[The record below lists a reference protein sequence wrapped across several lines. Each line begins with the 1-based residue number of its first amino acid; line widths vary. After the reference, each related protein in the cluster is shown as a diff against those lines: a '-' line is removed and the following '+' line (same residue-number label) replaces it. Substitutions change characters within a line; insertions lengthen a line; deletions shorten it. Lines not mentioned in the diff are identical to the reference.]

1 MPVNCI
7 ALSIQISLSSL
18 LRRSSVETFGRH
30 PGSYRVRLA
39 VKQRYCFC
47 LRKPNAPEKCCRICQ
62 DLSYEDLSYEDLF
75 YEHPFYLF
83 LPRCWPC
90 RSRPLGL
97 PPIRSTCEFSP
108 STISTATFAL
118 LRAESESSI
127 PPTRPGKSWW
137 KPAAPSIWR
146 RWSSNCARATRTA
159 SLSLPAI

>member
-39 VKQRYCFC
+39 VQQRYWFC

-62 DLSYEDLSYEDLF
+62 DLSYEDLSYEDLSYEDLSYEDLSYEDLSYEDLSYEDLF
-75 YEHPFYLF
+75 YEDPFYLF

-97 PPIRSTCEFSP
+97 PPIR
-108 STISTATFAL
+108 
-118 LRAESESSI
+118 
-127 PPTRPGKSWW
+127 
-137 KPAAPSIWR
+137 
-146 RWSSNCARATRTA
+146 
-159 SLSLPAI
+159 